1 MRYIKLIKNATHKTI
16 KEKQFLDFAAI
27 IPCNDHSLD
36 LMRFSIFFVHKF
48 LLFILYRK
56 SK

>member
-27 IPCNDHSLD
+27 IPSNDHSLD
-36 LMRFSIFFVHKF
+36 LMRF
-48 LLFILYRK
+48 
-56 SK
+56 